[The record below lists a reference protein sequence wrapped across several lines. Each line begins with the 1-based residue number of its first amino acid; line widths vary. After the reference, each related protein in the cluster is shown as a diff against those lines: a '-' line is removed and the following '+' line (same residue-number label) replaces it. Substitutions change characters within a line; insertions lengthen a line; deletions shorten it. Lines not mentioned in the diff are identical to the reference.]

1 VLCHSNVHTHTMVD
15 AIDSTYGEKAYLL
28 AASLNITLEPSGEI
42 TSHGIIDDD
51 VDKHFYKLLQ
61 ENASQNQNKFAD
73 TSGVGKQLGLA
84 EKERLTTQKS
94 SVRKRP
100 GAPDQMVS
108 RRPDP
113 FKVFLSAAETASAI
127 AKEARTSD
135 AFHTQNRSRFRLER
149 QYRRRDI
156 RDWSTKDLYDAKVMH
171 NSYAHGMRTRHLQET
186 LSLAKAAGNM
196 ERRMSRI
203 SAEHTPIRKG
213 PIPTA
218 DVISEN
224 SRHTKQ
230 SLKWMSQKMNT
241 SQDWFFS
248 LNESSPF
255 HHSRE
260 AETKKNGGR
269 KK

>member
-1 VLCHSNVHTHTMVD
+1 MVD

-28 AASLNITLEPSGEI
+28 AASLNITLEPTGEI

-51 VDKHFYKLLQ
+51 VDKHFYKILQ
-61 ENASQNQNKFAD
+61 ENASLSQSKSSDAVGDGNQM
-73 TSGVGKQLGLA
+73 GLG
-84 EKERLTTQKS
+84 EKKRLTAQRS
-94 SVRKRP
+94 AVRKRP
-100 GAPDQMVS
+100 GAPDQAS
-108 RRPDP
+108 SKRPDP
-113 FKVFLSAAETASAI
+113 FKVFLSSAETANAI

-149 QYRRRDI
+149 QIRRRNI
-156 RDWSTKDLYDAKVMH
+156 RDWSNKDLYEAKVMH
-171 NSYAHGMRTRHLQET
+171 NSYAHGMRSRHLQET
-186 LSLAKAAGNM
+186 LSFTKASGNT
-196 ERRMSRI
+196 EGRQTRI
-203 SAEHTPIRKG
+203 STEITPLRKG
-213 PIPTA
+213 PMPTA
-218 DVISEN
+218 DVITEN

-248 LNESSPF
+248 LNDSSPF
-255 HHSRE
+255 HHIRE